1 MGLGLA
7 FAGFRHG
14 HILSL
19 YQRSLEHEA
28 VEVVAACEEDDAAAR
43 EVASG
48 SSAVEITH
56 RDFGKML
63 SEVECDAVAV
73 GDYYGKRG
81 SLILT
86 ALEHGKHAIADKP
99 LCTGRS
105 EVDRIEE
112 LALARG
118 LKVGCMLTMRDS
130 RPMLGLRKLLR
141 EGTIGEVHAITFGGQ
156 HPLLH
161 DSRPQWYFEE
171 GKHGGTINDI
181 GVHALDAIPWMTGL
195 RVKRI
200 EAARC
205 WNAFADHAPHFQDGA
220 QLMLSLE
227 NGCGV
232 LGDVSYFAPDAAGY
246 DLPLYWRVTVWGRR
260 GVAETSSSA
269 AEIRLAMD
277 TDHELRSAP
286 LPPGKAGGFLE
297 SFLRDIAGDTPG
309 DGELDTK
316 AVLASARL
324 ALEVQKAAD
333 EGCTQVDLIG

>member
-1 MGLGLA
+1 MGLRLA

-181 GVHALDAIPWMTGL
+181 GIHAIDTLPWMTGL
-195 RVKRI
+195 RFASVK
-200 EAARC
+200 AARC
-205 WNAFADHAPHFQDGA
+205 WNAFEPEADCFKDGA
-220 QLMLSLE
+220 QMMMTME

-232 LGDVSYFAPDAAGY
+232 MGDVSYFMPDKAGY
-246 DLPLYWRVTVWGRR
+246 RLPLYWRYTIWGRE
-260 GVAETSSSA
+260 GVIESCTTHK
-269 AEIRLAMD
+269 EIRVA
-277 TDHELRSAP
+277 LRNSEEMEMRP
-286 LPPGKAGGFLE
+286 VPEDQSGGYLE
-297 SFLRDIAGDTPG
+297 AFLRDIAGEAGPEDRRT
-309 DGELDTK
+309 DS
-316 AVLASARL
+316 VLKSAKTVL
-324 ALEVQKAAD
+324 MIQKAAD
-333 EGCTQVDLIG
+333 ENLHDLDLT